1 MIIITP
7 VSKTTIQV
15 KPNTLRQVKNP
26 LYFLDIIVETRF
38 KDNIGNVST
47 VNIVTQRFTNI
58 NSISDLSID
67 TEYIDFLDLRK
78 EFSDGEMYTV
88 ILESE
93 GIID

>member
-1 MIIITP
+1 MTIITP

-15 KPNTLRQVKNP
+15 KPNALRQVKNP

-38 KDNIGNVST
+38 EDNLGNVST

-58 NSISDLSID
+58 NSIDDLSID

-93 GIID
+93 GIMD